1 MSSATLVMQTDA
13 DYCTYTQVKVDDQL
27 TERIR
32 AAAAHLSMAS
42 GERVSVQEFVS
53 DLLNDQTA
61 RILKL
66 KPITRR
72 PPPRPPHGKPR
83 KARKP

>member
-1 MSSATLVMQTDA
+1 MSAATLDEVMASDPGV
-13 DYCTYTQVKVDDQL
+13 CTYSQVKVDDQL

-32 AAAAHLSMAS
+32 AAAAQLSVAA

-53 DLLNDQTA
+53 DTLNDVTA

-66 KPITRR
+66 KPIKRR
-72 PPPRPPHGKPR
+72 QPPPKPHGKGR
-83 KARKP
+83 SA